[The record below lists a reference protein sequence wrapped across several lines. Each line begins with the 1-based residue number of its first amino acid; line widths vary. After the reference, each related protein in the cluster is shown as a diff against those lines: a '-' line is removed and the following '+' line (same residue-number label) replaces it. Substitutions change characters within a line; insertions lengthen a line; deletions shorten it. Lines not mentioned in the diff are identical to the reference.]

1 MKKILVILPNNL
13 GDVIMTLPVLG
24 GLKTAD
30 PQAHISFFVEQ
41 GFEAGLVNSPFC
53 DRIFTFDRKSVRDM
67 ARTADWR
74 GAIAEIKKTIA
85 DLSSEKFNRV
95 INLSQHPYPSYVTAL
110 LGCGDCA
117 GRRFLR
123 EGNHALPDAWSR
135 YLYAIPF
142 ARSCNDLH
150 ATDVYTRIAGPCQ
163 MGVSGGLRVSDEE
176 KSKAAAFL
184 YANGMKPDAGPLL
197 VMQPGAASS
206 AKRWPLDHFAALGSQ
221 LVANGYRI
229 VVTGAPAEIAPARAL
244 GDRIGGSVLVT
255 AGKIT
260 FRDTIAL
267 LPFTKGCVTGD
278 TAIMHAA
285 AALKVRAY
293 ALFGPTNPVETG
305 PYGPGH
311 FVLYGRCV
319 KRPCFCMDC
328 KNTLCMKSIV
338 PETVLGV
345 IKESS
350 VDAAG
355 CDLYKTALRPD
366 GSTCLEPVAAGGA
379 GLFDPAGAALARA
392 IAANAMPD
400 APVEAVR
407 RDAGVFI
414 DRLDRMAAALAE
426 YLETRSMDA
435 IRRYERIHDES
446 GEASGI
452 AAFCAAFLN
461 IRLNGIPL
469 LDPIAGV
476 KESLAACRGL
486 AASLRRATQARQ

>member
-13 GDVIMTLPVLG
+13 GDVIMALPVLA
-24 GLKTAD
+24 GLKAAD
-30 PQAHISFFVEQ
+30 PQTHITFFVER

-53 DRIFTFDRKSVRDM
+53 DRIFLFDRKSVRDRS
-67 ARTADWR
+67 RTADWR
-74 GAIAEIKKTIA
+74 GAAAEVKQAIAELI
-85 DLSSEKFNRV
+85 SEKFNRV
-95 INLSQHPYPSYVTAL
+95 INLSQHPYVSYIVTL
-110 LGCGDCA
+110 LGCGDSA

-123 EGNHALPDAWSR
+123 DGNHALPDAWSQ

-150 ATDVYTRIAGPCQ
+150 ATDVYTRIAGPFPA
-163 MGVSGGLRVSDEE
+163 GKGGGLRVTDDE
-176 KSKAAAFL
+176 KSTAAAFL
-184 YANGMKPDAGPLL
+184 SENGMQPDGRTLL
-197 VMQPGAASS
+197 VLQPGAAYA
-206 AKRWPLDHFAALGSQ
+206 AKRWPPEHFAALGSM
-221 LVANGYRI
+221 LIANGYGLVI
-229 VVTGAPAEIAPARAL
+229 TGAPAESTIARTL
-244 GDRIGGSVLVT
+244 GEAVGRPSLVT
-255 AGKIT
+255 AGKLS
-260 FRDTIAL
+260 FRETIAL

-319 KRPCFCMDC
+319 NRPCFCMDC